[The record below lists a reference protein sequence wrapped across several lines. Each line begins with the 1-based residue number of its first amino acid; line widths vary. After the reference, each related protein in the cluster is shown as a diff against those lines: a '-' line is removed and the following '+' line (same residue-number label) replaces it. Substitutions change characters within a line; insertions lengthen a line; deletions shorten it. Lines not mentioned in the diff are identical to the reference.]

1 MVEMDMFNVKRA
13 ITPKAGISELQ
24 FMCSAHCFIVLYLCM
39 KFHENISDVIR
50 VMEQTRMIEA
60 LTDVWMDTQNFA
72 GYNII
77 PSLLF
82 MAGHRKGKSVRLTEY
97 MWWLRTNRLVISPH
111 LYVWK
116 GSTERTKWQRLYVV
130 QTVGQITGLLS
141 ANSTCAFSLYDNHKA
156 SRCQRNWM
164 FPSWNKTARG
174 KHSSTISVA
183 V

>member
-1 MVEMDMFNVKRA
+1 MVEMAMFNVKRA

-82 MAGHRKGKSVRLTEY
+82 MAWHRKGKSVRLTEY
-97 MWWLRTNRLVISPH
+97 M
-111 LYVWK
+111 
-116 GSTERTKWQRLYVV
+116 
-130 QTVGQITGLLS
+130 
-141 ANSTCAFSLYDNHKA
+141 
-156 SRCQRNWM
+156 
-164 FPSWNKTARG
+164 
-174 KHSSTISVA
+174 
-183 V
+183 